1 MIFYCIS
8 FEFVPN
14 ATSDPEPFAPAPVY
28 EDHAEPI
35 VCRFVPPERDARRP
49 VDWQRMRRGRVI
61 RPRQRSP
68 PR

>member
-28 EDHAEPI
+28 EDHLI
-35 VCRFVPPERDARRP
+35 
-49 VDWQRMRRGRVI
+49 
-61 RPRQRSP
+61 
-68 PR
+68 